1 MSNIISCS
9 KVIVHRQS
17 SKAYRIQGGTGGKA
31 YISIMFCASAT
42 GVLLPPFVINK
53 SKRLFQE
60 WCVKGP
66 PSTGFEN
73 SDNGWMNQ
81 RLFCRWFEQIF
92 LEHTK
97 NMSRPLL
104 LILDGHD
111 CHFDVETLMLA
122 IKNDVHVS
130 NNHPSIINTV
140 SSPQP
145 IASSFTSSSE
155 AIAALDQI
163 LQETISINSSESDD
177 DDVEDDEEYFPFKST
192 TTSSIAT
199 SSTKQKKSQQN
210 KSSAIKHHQSISS
223 KQNKKKKNK
232 SKYHDTIINSSPL
245 DSQESLK
252 AITNAL
258 QAVFPTPSKET
269 SNKPAKPTVLD
280 RNYGHII
287 TEKHVIEQ
295 LEEQKN
301 KQNSKRSRSTSQKL
315 NGTKRRK
322 K

>member
-73 SDNGWMNQ
+73 SDNGRMNQ
-81 RLFCRWFEQIF
+81 RLFC
-92 LEHTK
+92 
-97 NMSRPLL
+97 
-104 LILDGHD
+104 
-111 CHFDVETLMLA
+111 
-122 IKNDVHVS
+122 
-130 NNHPSIINTV
+130 
-140 SSPQP
+140 
-145 IASSFTSSSE
+145 
-155 AIAALDQI
+155 
-163 LQETISINSSESDD
+163 
-177 DDVEDDEEYFPFKST
+177 
-192 TTSSIAT
+192 
-199 SSTKQKKSQQN
+199 
-210 KSSAIKHHQSISS
+210 
-223 KQNKKKKNK
+223 
-232 SKYHDTIINSSPL
+232 HDTIINSSPL

-295 LEEQKN
+295 LEERKN